1 LGELIV
7 KRALTGFLLI
17 LFLAPLLGAQERV
30 KFPVGVSSKV
40 LGYGYLWAAWRL
52 KYFERE
58 GLDVEVVVMRGT
70 APAVQALIAGSISAG
85 LLANDGPI
93 AAVEQGMDL
102 AMIASGSK
110 ITHMLIG
117 GKNYKTWEDLRGAT
131 IGSSTLTSGTAFVLR
146 RALKLKGLEY
156 PRDYKLLAVG
166 GTGPSFA
173 AMSAGQIAAAMQAV
187 PYSFQAQDAGF
198 NVIGRI
204 ADVLPNYLLSA
215 YSVRRSWAEKNRPLV
230 VRFLKAVVRAKK
242 WFEQDRKAATEF
254 LAKEFQLT
262 ASLAEKGLDYYLTHQ
277 AWHPELDIE
286 MDGLKTVVDIYAE
299 QNGFKGPLPNP
310 EKYVDQ
316 SYLRQAL
323 KELGLR

>member
-1 LGELIV
+1 M
-7 KRALTGFLLI
+7 F
-17 LFLAPLLGAQERV
+17 PP
-30 KFPVGVSSKV
+30 KFSATDT
-40 LGYGYLWAAWRL
+40 LWAAWRL

-70 APAVQALIAGSISAG
+70 APGVQALIAGSISAG

-173 AMSAGQIAAAMQAV
+173 AMSCRPDRRG
-187 PYSFQAQDAGF
+187 DA
-198 NVIGRI
+198 
-204 ADVLPNYLLSA
+204 S
-215 YSVRRSWAEKNRPLV
+215 
-230 VRFLKAVVRAKK
+230 
-242 WFEQDRKAATEF
+242 
-254 LAKEFQLT
+254 
-262 ASLAEKGLDYYLTHQ
+262 
-277 AWHPELDIE
+277 
-286 MDGLKTVVDIYAE
+286 
-299 QNGFKGPLPNP
+299 GPVFFPGARCR
-310 EKYVDQ
+310 V
-316 SYLRQAL
+316 
-323 KELGLR
+323 

>member
-1 LGELIV
+1 MKRSLLVMSLVLIIV
-7 KRALTGFLLI
+7 TP
-17 LFLAPLLGAQERV
+17 APAQERI

-40 LGYGYLWAAWRL
+40 LGYGHLWAAWRRG
-52 KYFERE
+52 YFERE

-70 APAVQALIAGSISAG
+70 APAVQALIANSISAG

-102 AMIASGSK
+102 AMVASGSK
-110 ITHMLIG
+110 LTHMLLG

-173 AMSAGQIAAAMQAV
+173 AMNTGQIAAAMQAV
-187 PYSFQAQDAGF
+187 PYAFQAQEAGF

-215 YSVRRSWAEKNRPLV
+215 YSIRRSWAEKNRPQV

-242 WFEQDRKAATEF
+242 WLEQDRKAAVEF

-262 ASLAEKGLDYYLTHQ
+262 PALAEKGLDYYLVNQ
-277 AWHPELDIE
+277 AWHPDLDIE

-299 QNGFKGPLPNP
+299 QNNLKGPIPNP

>member
-1 LGELIV
+1 MKQWMLVISLVLIIV
-7 KRALTGFLLI
+7 TS
-17 LFLAPLLGAQERV
+17 APAQERI

-40 LGYGYLWAAWRL
+40 LGYGHLWAAWRRG
-52 KYFERE
+52 YFERE
-58 GLDVEVVVMRGT
+58 GLDVDVVVMRGT
-70 APAVQALIAGSISAG
+70 APAVQALIANSISAG

-110 ITHMLIG
+110 LTHMLLG

-187 PYSFQAQDAGF
+187 PYAFQAQEAGF

-204 ADVLPNYLLSA
+204 SDVLPNYLLSA
-215 YSVRRSWAEKNRPLV
+215 YSIRRSWAEKNRPQV

-242 WFEQDRKAATEF
+242 WFEQDRKAAVEF

-262 ASLAEKGLDYYLTHQ
+262 PTLAEKGLDYYLANQ
-277 AWHPELDIE
+277 AWHPELEIE
-286 MDGLKTVVDIYAE
+286 LDGLKTVVDIYAE
-299 QNGFKGPLPNP
+299 QNNLKGPIPDP